1 MSSLSKTWI
10 TNTVHFP
17 SSSDMTYEGQ
27 GGNSTITTI
36 DFDSFKQLQASKVW
50 EFVAWTTNSIVII
63 KLFCIYLKGCFNN
76 GLIVDIS
83 ETAPNSNRQTFFVSL
98 TGPTTFNNSKWQRDP
113 TRSIVLPPASVGFTH
128 VSPDPIHGCHT
139 SSLLFYA
146 QRGKRKR
153 WVCLTV
159 AAPELHESHSLHS
172 SAQPTPPALHRT
184 LHSQQPAL
192 QHHVPPVFRRKH
204 PTLTNKL
211 FHATFRSGLVLI

>member
-1 MSSLSKTWI
+1 MSLWKTQMSSLSKTWI

-27 GGNSTITTI
+27 GGNSTITTT
-36 DFDSFKQLQASKVW
+36 DFDSFKQLQAPKVW

-63 KLFCIYLKGCFNN
+63 KLCCIYLKGCFNN

-128 VSPDPIHGCHT
+128 VSPDPRLSHLITLVLCTKGKEEKVGFFDCRCPRTAWKPQPSQLRSADT
-139 SSLLFYA
+139 S
-146 QRGKRKR
+146 G
-153 WVCLTV
+153 
-159 AAPELHESHSLHS
+159 
-172 SAQPTPPALHRT
+172 SAQNTSQSTASTATPC
-184 LHSQQPAL
+184 SSC
-192 QHHVPPVFRRKH
+192 V
-204 PTLTNKL
+204 
-211 FHATFRSGLVLI
+211 